1 MSTYQGRHG
10 PNVSE
15 YINNLNAFSPTDD
28 GFTESL
34 DIDTDL
40 AMFTN
45 TDFANFDTLNLPDDM
60 DFDVSNEKPEEV
72 KYGDLLAGADTQSFS
87 GALGQASPD
96 VSQFYPGS
104 YNTPIQPAPPQTFN
118 MMDGTQL
125 APTSGASQ
133 LSADPESQLESSEE
147 KSRVAAEEDKRR
159 RNTAASA
166 RFRVKKKQR
175 EQALERTVKD
185 ASDKTSK
192 LEARVNQLEME
203 NKWLKDLITDK
214 QAAQSREEIDVAY
227 QKFKRESEERD
238 ENHSRGTRSA

>member
-10 PNVSE
+10 PNVSQ
-15 YINNLNAFSPTDD
+15 YINSLNAFSPGDK
-28 GFTESL
+28 GFTENL

-45 TDFANFDTLNLPDDM
+45 TDFANFDNLNLPDDM
-60 DFDVSNEKPEEV
+60 NFDMSNEKPEEV
-72 KYGDLLAGADTQSFS
+72 KYGELLADADTQSFN
-87 GALGQASPD
+87 GALAQTSPD
-96 VSQFYPGS
+96 VTQFYSGS
-104 YNTPIQPAPPQTFN
+104 YNTPIQPAPPQSFT

-125 APTSGASQ
+125 GPSNRVSQ
-133 LSADPESQLESSEE
+133 SSTDQQSQLESSEE
-147 KSRVAAEEDKRR
+147 TSRVAAEEDKRR

-185 ASDKTSK
+185 ANDKASK

-238 ENHSRGTRSA
+238 EKHPKGTRTA